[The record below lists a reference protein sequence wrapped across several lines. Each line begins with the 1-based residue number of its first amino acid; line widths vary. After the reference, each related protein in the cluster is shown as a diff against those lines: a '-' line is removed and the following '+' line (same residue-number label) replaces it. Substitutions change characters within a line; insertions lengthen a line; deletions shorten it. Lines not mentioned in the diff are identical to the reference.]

1 MQLTNLQVLNALQ
14 SLSTISQH
22 KLPIRLAWRITTA
35 IRSLEPFAK
44 AVDEP
49 MKDIRMKYAI
59 KDQLDNYI
67 EAVDDTGNAVPNT
80 IQIPNDKIAIV
91 NKDMDE
97 LLSQMV
103 EVLNVKF
110 KLSEFPETLELQ
122 PAVLV
127 GLTPLIT
134 EDEPTELSLVK

>member
-67 EAVDDTGNAVPNT
+67 EAVDDTGNAIPNT

-91 NKDMDE
+91 NKEMDE
-97 LLSQMV
+97 LLNQTI
-103 EVLNVKF
+103 EVQNASL
-110 KLSEFPETLELQ
+110 KLSDFPESTQLS
-122 PAVLV
+122 PAILHA
-127 GLTPLIT
+127 LTPLIK
-134 EDEPTELSLVK
+134 DDIPAELSLVK

>member
-67 EAVDDTGNAVPNT
+67 EAVDDNGNSVPNT

-110 KLSEFPETLELQ
+110 KLSEFPDTLELQ

>member
-14 SLSTISQH
+14 ALNVLGQE
-22 KLPIRLAWRITTA
+22 KLPIKLAWKVTTA

-91 NKDMDE
+91 NKEMDE
-97 LLSQMV
+97 LLNQTI
-103 EVLNVKF
+103 EVQNASL
-110 KLSEFPETLELQ
+110 KLSDFPESTQLS
-122 PAVLV
+122 PAILHA
-127 GLTPLIT
+127 LTPLIK
-134 EDEPTELSLVK
+134 DDIPAELSLVK

>member
-14 SLSTISQH
+14 SLSTIGQH

-67 EAVDDTGNAVPNT
+67 EAVDDNGNAVPNT

-110 KLSEFPETLELQ
+110 KLSEFPDTLELQ

>member
-91 NKDMDE
+91 NKDVDE

>member
-14 SLSTISQH
+14 ALNVLGQE
-22 KLPIRLAWRITTA
+22 KLPIKLAWKVTTA

-67 EAVDDTGNAVPNT
+67 EAVDDTGNAIPNT

-91 NKDMDE
+91 NKEMDE
-97 LLSQMV
+97 LLNQTI
-103 EVLNVKF
+103 EVQNASL
-110 KLSEFPETLELQ
+110 KLSDFPESTQLS
-122 PAVLV
+122 PAILHA
-127 GLTPLIT
+127 LTPLIK
-134 EDEPTELSLVK
+134 DDIPAELSLVK

>member
-67 EAVDDTGNAVPNT
+67 EAVDDNGNAVPNT

-110 KLSEFPETLELQ
+110 KLSEFPDTLELQ

>member
-1 MQLTNLQVLNALQ
+1 MQLTNLQVLNAFQ

-67 EAVDDTGNAVPNT
+67 EAVDENGNAVPNT

-103 EVLNVKF
+103 EVLNAKF
-110 KLSEFPETLELQ
+110 KLSEFPDTLELQ

-134 EDEPTELSLVK
+134 DDEPTELSLVK

>member
-1 MQLTNLQVLNALQ
+1 
-14 SLSTISQH
+14 
-22 KLPIRLAWRITTA
+22 
-35 IRSLEPFAK
+35 LEPFAK

-67 EAVDDTGNAVPNT
+67 EAVDDNGNAVPNT

-110 KLSEFPETLELQ
+110 KLSEFPDTLELQ

>member
-110 KLSEFPETLELQ
+110 KLSEFPDTLELQ

>member
-67 EAVDDTGNAVPNT
+67 EAVDENGNAVPNT

-91 NKDMDE
+91 NADMDE
-97 LLSQMV
+97 LLSQTI
-103 EVLNVKF
+103 EVLNVNF
-110 KLSEFPETLELQ
+110 KLSEFPDTIELQ

-127 GLTPLIT
+127 GLIPLIT
-134 EDEPTELSLVK
+134 ENQPTELSVVK